1 MRKLTSKNYHTPAN
15 KYLST
20 SMIKVFMASK
30 ERFKEQYI
38 DRTFVREPSPSMML
52 GSMVDMIATES
63 MRKFKMNYTPSVL
76 KKDNPKLFEMQKD
89 CRRRVVTQ
97 AQYDTAMRM
106 AASLVR
112 TQAFQEIKD
121 HQTQIVLTHKQDMS
135 HSLIGLCGMLDFL
148 FIDETR
154 KTAIITDLKTSASFG
169 IPDKYY
175 YKALDY
181 GYFLQMAMYQL
192 LVHVNF
198 NIPIANI
205 ECRHI
210 VVINDPDNLHPVYTY
225 KFADEILSAS
235 ADIVIAQVAS
245 INKEIDFK
253 RDDVLW
259 KDSIVLG
266 ELKDEY

>member
-1 MRKLTSKNYHTPAN
+1 MPKLTSKNYHTKAN

-63 MRKFKMNYTPSVL
+63 MRKFKMNYTPSVF
-76 KKDNPKLFEMQKD
+76 KKDNPVLFEKQKD
-89 CRRRVVTQ
+89 CRRQVVTQ
-97 AQYDTAMRM
+97 VQYDTAMRM
-106 AASLVR
+106 ADSLLQ
-112 TQAFQEIKD
+112 TEAFQDIKD
-121 HQTQIVLTHKQDMS
+121 HQTQIVLTHNQSMS
-135 HSLIGLCGMLDFL
+135 HSLLGLCGMLDFL
-148 FIDETR
+148 YVDEA
-154 KTAIITDLKTSASFG
+154 KKIAIITDLKTSASFG

-210 VVINDPDNLHPVYTY
+210 VVINDPDNIHPVYTY
-225 KFADEILSAS
+225 KFSDEILSAS
-235 ADIVIAQVAS
+235 ADILSMQIAKLN
-245 INKEIDFK
+245 IEIDFK
-253 RDDVLW
+253 RDDVSW
-259 KDSIVLG
+259 EDSIILG